1 MLTFGPSAMQ
11 RLLQQNKTI
20 KQTMTGLRYQLELAV
35 DEMQQNSED
44 ADLATKQDVQ
54 NMMTAINEVVQYNEN
69 GHILT
74 EVQLQTDAEW
84 SYLAVCGTNGV
95 IHKLLENQLLHTLTA
110 HKANELLYPL
120 SLYLDRSYRWTIVAI
135 GIYQELDFAGRALI
149 VDGVRQAA
157 AVGAHNYLL
166 PESLEKS
173 DGTNRWVLGWG

>member
-35 DEMQQNSED
+35 DEMQQYSEG
-44 ADLATKQDVQ
+44 ADLVTKQDVQ
-54 NMMTAINEVVQYNEN
+54 NMMTAINEVVHYNEN

-74 EVQLQTDAEW
+74 EVQLQTDAKFA
-84 SYLAVCGTNGV
+84 YLAVCGTNGV
-95 IHKLLENQLLHTLTA
+95 IHKLLERQLA
-110 HKANELLYPL
+110 RVSEANEANELLTPF
-120 SLYLDRSYRWTIVAI
+120 SLYLDNRYRWTIVAI
-135 GIYQELDFAGRALI
+135 GLYQEVDFSGNGLI
-149 VDGVRQAA
+149 VDGVPLAKS
-157 AVGAHNYLL
+157 VGSYNYLL